1 MTCAG
6 ARHVLQHGHREGG
19 VEARRRE
26 RQPRGVGGGE
36 LRGDRLRAHRVA
48 RVAEPGV
55 DQVDADEVDAA
66 RLQRRQDQLR
76 GAGAAAD
83 VEHALA
89 GPRQQRVLEERG
101 EAGIPPAIAEVLERE
116 RRQGVDVARHQ
127 SSDAHS
133 PGTIGRV
140 RGRRPR

>member
-1 MTCAG
+1 MPTK
-6 ARHVLQHGHREGG
+6 RH
-19 VEARRRE
+19 
-26 RQPRGVGGGE
+26 
-36 LRGDRLRAHRVA
+36 
-48 RVAEPGV
+48 
-55 DQVDADEVDAA
+55 AA

-83 VEHALA
+83 VEDAFA
-89 GPRQQRVLEERG
+89 GLRHQRVLQERG
-101 EAGIPPAIAEVLERE
+101 EAGVPPAIAQVLERE
-116 RRQGVDVARHQ
+116 RRQRVDACRSAHQ